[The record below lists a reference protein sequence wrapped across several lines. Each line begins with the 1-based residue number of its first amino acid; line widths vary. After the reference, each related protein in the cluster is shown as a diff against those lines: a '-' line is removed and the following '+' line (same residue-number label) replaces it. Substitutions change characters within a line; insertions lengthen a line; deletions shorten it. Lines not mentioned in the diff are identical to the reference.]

1 MRRKE
6 IFSEGR
12 AGWAGLG
19 SGSGV
24 RWGVGDCRVVGP
36 VGGGECCWVLS
47 GVVCVLSLCVSVSN
61 VEGLGMGPLLT
72 QPSRPSTSKLQ
83 GGRYATP
90 CSRRAQHARLG
101 SKCEIKRDAKT
112 AQGCVL
118 CTVGSSRA
126 SLLCRHRSPVA
137 QNTNFF
143 K

>member
-1 MRRKE
+1 MH
-6 IFSEGR
+6 STVPHGM
-12 AGWAGLG
+12 
-19 SGSGV
+19 
-24 RWGVGDCRVVGP
+24 VGTKDHHREHGAALLYVARYIRGP
-36 VGGGECCWVLS
+36 
-47 GVVCVLSLCVSVSN
+47 
-61 VEGLGMGPLLT
+61 
-72 QPSRPSTSKLQ
+72 KLQ
-83 GGRYATP
+83 GGRYAAP